1 MKSVQKAGGAE
12 SAVCF
17 LDLEIV
23 NEVTEIKFALHPSC
37 SRVLTEHCDTL
48 CLPSPT
54 PRKCYCLSYG
64 HAVFPY
70 SKHPVSF
77 LL

>member
-1 MKSVQKAGGAE
+1 MFPRCGDGAVKSVQKAGGAE

-37 SRVLTEHCDTL
+37 S
-48 CLPSPT
+48 
-54 PRKCYCLSYG
+54 
-64 HAVFPY
+64 
-70 SKHPVSF
+70 
-77 LL
+77 